1 LKIIFIAKA
10 LKMIFNSS
18 KRNEVESG
26 SKIYVSKISHEACSI
41 EIL

>member
-1 LKIIFIAKA
+1 LKIIFIASA

-26 SKIYVSKISHEACSI
+26 SRLYLWNLV
-41 EIL
+41 